1 MVVALD
7 SITILQIGITF
18 LIQPNMVVYV
28 LEQRITNKSDFK
40 SKKKILCTVNE
51 QLFLFFI
58 YVFQENEPQVYVA
71 MHNQSEDSKF
81 QYCLDCSVFPILP
94 VLLSSVGAVLAILLG
109 LLVAAIVI
117 ININDYRRFQQYVK
131 QKEEAEIALQEM
143 HNPNFKD
150 PNQKIENPIFQ
161 QLLN

>member
-1 MVVALD
+1 MNRE
-7 SITILQIGITF
+7 LQISPILIKF
-18 LIQPNMVVYV
+18 LCS
-28 LEQRITNKSDFK
+28 L
-40 SKKKILCTVNE
+40 NE

-71 MHNQSEDSKF
+71 MHNQSEDSKV

>member
-1 MVVALD
+1 M
-7 SITILQIGITF
+7 
-18 LIQPNMVVYV
+18 
-28 LEQRITNKSDFK
+28 
-40 SKKKILCTVNE
+40 
-51 QLFLFFI
+51 FLFFI

-81 QYCLDCSVFPILP
+81 QYCLDCGVFPILP

-109 LLVAAIVI
+109 FLVAAIVI

-161 QLLN
+161 QLLNWECDYIERTTNI